1 MSDEESKEVVEEG
14 KDTEVPPLEVKVV
27 NEKKEKSSIYD
38 DSDDEEYD
46 ELGISDKEIEE
57 HDSTSSK

>member
-1 MSDEESKEVVEEG
+1 MSEDLDEKLEDHNPDTAPIEVIVKNKE
-14 KDTEVPPLEVKVV
+14 
-27 NEKKEKSSIYD
+27 EKKVSIYD

-46 ELGISDKEIEE
+46 DLGISDKEIEE